1 MEPQKQK
8 RKIKIQPEMVRR
20 KKITINLTEKE
31 YNDLD
36 IEINKYGYLSKS
48 EYIRDLIEINKNTD
62 ITKNLTIEGLLNE
75 FKNFY
80 EFKRTV
86 QKKN

>member
-80 EFKRTV
+80 ESKRTV

>member
-20 KKITINLTEKE
+20 KKITINLTDKE
-31 YNDLD
+31 FADLD
-36 IEINKYGYLSKS
+36 REIIKYGYLSKS
-48 EYIRDLIEINKNTD
+48 EYIRDLIEINKNSD
-62 ITKNLTIEGLLNE
+62 INKNLTIERLLNE

-86 QKKN
+86 QKEN